1 MIGALFGFETSLPA
15 GRLGAGQPGQM
26 RVRHAGGWTS
36 IKTEKGA
43 VLLKKVERKARAKP
57 FANIVR
63 LFPVSQFLLKR
74 ASEAQGAQGA
84 VCAQRRALPVR
95 VRGAHLTSHV
105 MGLASFPAG

>member
-1 MIGALFGFETSLPA
+1 MIGALFVFETSLPA

-57 FANIVR
+57 FANPVR
-63 LFPVSQFLLKR
+63 PFPVSLYF
-74 ASEAQGAQGA
+74 EAQGAQGA